1 MYDFFV
7 GIDPGVNGAVSVLR
21 SDGVA
26 LESFE
31 VPVLMDKNKRSINVR
46 ALVMKLRNLTGV
58 SPALCCI
65 ERVHAMPKQG
75 VSSTFSF
82 GRSFGQLESIAYSM
96 DWSVILV
103 RPKEWQQMFFRYAS
117 GSDTK
122 EKSRQVATN
131 LFPKVDLSLKKH
143 HNKADSL
150 LLAEYG
156 RKYAITG
163 E

>member
-7 GIDPGVNGAVSVLR
+7 GIDPGVNGAVSILR
-21 SDGVA
+21 SNGTPLA
-26 LESFE
+26 SFE
-31 VPVLMDKNKRSINVR
+31 VPVLMDKHKRSINVR
-46 ALVMKLRNLTGV
+46 ALVTKLRNYTGV
-58 SPALCCI
+58 SSALCCI

-82 GRSFGQLESIAYSM
+82 GRSFGQLEAIAYAM
-96 DWSVILV
+96 DWSVLSV
-103 RPKEWQQMFFRYAS
+103 RPKEWQQMFLRFAS

-131 LFPKVDLSLKKH
+131 LFPNVDLSLKKH

-150 LLAEYG
+150 LIAEYG